1 MPTHQQQNVLVGVEH
16 YIDDDDDMMHTY
28 IKVVLPN
35 VETTQLNPAAVLS
48 GLNNWV
54 LMIVWNPSCYP

>member
-1 MPTHQQQNVLVGVEH
+1 MPTPQKQHVVVGVDNLLELLRFTNF
-16 YIDDDDDMMHTY
+16 IHTY

-35 VETTQLNPAAVLS
+35 VEATQLNPAAVLS

-54 LMIVWNPSCYP
+54 LMIV